1 MIDQL
6 TVFLENT
13 PGRLTALCKALGD
26 ASINMSALTL
36 ADTTD
41 YGIVRIICN
50 DPVNAAKVL
59 QAEGFR
65 ATTTKIVAVEVP
77 DEPGGLAKM
86 LHTLD
91 AAALNIEYS
100 YCFLDGT
107 TGTATVA
114 LKTDEKAME
123 ILEEAGYRV
132 IHPTDL
138 YKKTK

>member
-50 DPVNAAKVL
+50 DPVDAARVL

-65 ATTTKIVAVEVP
+65 ATTTKIVAV
-77 DEPGGLAKM
+77 DEAE
-86 LHTLD
+86 
-91 AAALNIEYS
+91 LNIEYS

-107 TGTATVA
+107 TGNATVA

-123 ILEEAGYRV
+123 ILEAAGYRV

-138 YKKTK
+138 YKTK